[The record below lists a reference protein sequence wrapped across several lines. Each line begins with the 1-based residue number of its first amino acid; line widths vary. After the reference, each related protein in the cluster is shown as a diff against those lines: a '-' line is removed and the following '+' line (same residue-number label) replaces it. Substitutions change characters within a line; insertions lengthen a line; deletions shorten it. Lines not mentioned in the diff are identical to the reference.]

1 LPKGAEWR
9 AKSERI
15 EPKDVDRP
23 GSGYCHAVRLT
34 PRYGQP
40 GPLTIDVVTGDP
52 ALPLIRQ
59 RRRLAETLA
68 TLEPTQ
74 WTAPSRCELWSVQD
88 VVAHLSD
95 TNGFWTASMAA
106 GLKGSPTKMLA
117 TFDPVATPEALV
129 DQRRQLSPEDVLT
142 EYADGLGLLAEVVNS
157 ITGDEWSLLAE
168 APPGHI
174 EMQAVAL
181 HALWDSWTHERD
193 VLLPLGL
200 KQPFEPDEVRGCLV
214 YAAAVGPAFL
224 AASGET
230 RRGIIGVEATAP
242 EASFVV
248 NVGPTSEV
256 RERRPDDVV
265 AVELRGDAVELIEG
279 LTFRV
284 PLNVETPSEYRWLL
298 GGLACVF
305 DHAEGGELCTP
316 APRRIESPGRLRPAA
331 PC

>member
-1 LPKGAEWR
+1 MSRAAQWR
-9 AKSERI
+9 AAKSERI
-15 EPKDVDRP
+15 EPKDFGRP
-23 GSGYCHAVRLT
+23 GSGYRHAVRLT
-34 PRYGQP
+34 PRYCQP
-40 GPLTIDVVTGDP
+40 GPLTIHVVIGDP

-74 WTAPSRCELWSVQD
+74 WTTPSRCELWSVQD

-129 DQRRQLSPEDVLT
+129 DQRRQLAPEEVLRQ
-142 EYADGLGLLAEVVNS
+142 YNDSLGLLAAVVNR
-157 ITGDEWSLLAE
+157 ITGDEWSLPAE

-193 VLLPLGL
+193 ILLPLGL
-200 KQPFEPDEVRGCLV
+200 KQPVEPDEVRGCLV

-224 AASGET
+224 AAGGAT
-230 RRGIIGVEATAP
+230 GKGTIGVEATAP
-242 EASFVV
+242 DASFVV
-248 NVGPTSEV
+248 NVGPTPEV

-265 AVELRGDAVELIEG
+265 DVDLRGDAVELIEG
-279 LTFRV
+279 LTLRV
-284 PLNVETPSEYRWLL
+284 PLKVETPSEYRWLL
-298 GGLACVF
+298 GGLASVL
-305 DHAEGGELCTP
+305 DHELEVT
-316 APRRIESPGRLRPAA
+316 
-331 PC
+331 